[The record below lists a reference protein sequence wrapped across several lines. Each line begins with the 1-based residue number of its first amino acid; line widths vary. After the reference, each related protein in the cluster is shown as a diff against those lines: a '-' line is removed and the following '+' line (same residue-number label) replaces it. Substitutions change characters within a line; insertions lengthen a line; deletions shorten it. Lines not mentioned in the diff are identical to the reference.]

1 MRQPGDP
8 RRGAT
13 TIDSLNEQRRRYA
26 ADLVKRSREHDR
38 GKEDRLERYRNL
50 EPETAELLSV
60 LVRACAPQRVLEI
73 GTSNGYSTI
82 WIADACEEFG
92 ATLVSVDNEPS
103 RTGEARTHL
112 AALNLGGELRIEDAA
127 QTLSQSSDASWDLVF
142 LDAERPAY
150 AGYWPELLRVVRP
163 GGLIAIDNVLSH
175 AGEVEEITNLVLATP
190 GVSTT
195 VIPTGAGLR
204 LVVR

>member
-1 MRQPGDP
+1 MYQSAQLRLTP
-8 RRGAT
+8 
-13 TIDSLNEQRRRYA
+13 LNEQRRRYA
-26 ADLVKRSREHDR
+26 ADLLERSREHDK

-82 WIADACEEFG
+82 WLADACEELG
-92 ATLVSVDNEPS
+92 AALVSVDNEPS
-103 RTGEARTHL
+103 RTNEARTHL
-112 AALNLGGELRIEDAA
+112 EALNLDAELRIEDAT

-150 AGYWPELLRVVRP
+150 AGYWPQLLRVVRR

-175 AGEVEEITNLVLATP
+175 AGEVEEITELILVTP

-195 VIPTGAGLR
+195 VIPAGAGLR
-204 LVVR
+204 LAVR